1 MPFQLY
7 SSNHEATRRFYNNQ
21 WNESSKKSSLNRK
34 QIKQED
40 ILEEDDPLYDKVPS
54 DEDKASVA
62 SESSSIFESCKIT
75 KCKKQSSNDKLKDI
89 LSSSLT
95 VSLSSSP
102 IRSNKNTQSP
112 SSATKFVSK

>member
-89 LSSSLT
+89 SSPLT

-102 IRSNKNTQSP
+102 MIK
-112 SSATKFVSK
+112 